1 MKKPYPMPDHHI
13 GLEELLQ
20 YFSKDAFAR
29 LCGIEIIEASEGYAK
44 TRMVVED
51 RHLNGLGMAHGGVL
65 FTLADMAFAAAV
77 HSRGR
82 VAVAI
87 NTSMSF
93 MKAGK
98 TGILYAE
105 AREVSRNR
113 KLASYTVQVTDSTG
127 DILAL
132 FQGMAYIKAEH
143 ILPSKG

>member
-1 MKKPYPMPDHHI
+1 MPYLHL
-13 GLEELLQ
+13 GLKELRQ

-29 LCGIEIIEASEGYAK
+29 LCGIEIIEASKGYAK

-98 TGILYAE
+98 TDILYAE
-105 AREVSRNR
+105 AREVSRSQ

-127 DILAL
+127 NILAL

-143 ILPSKG
+143 ILPRK

>member
-1 MKKPYPMPDHHI
+1 MKGPRTTPDLHL
-13 GLEELLQ
+13 GLEELRQ

-29 LCGIEIIEASEGYAK
+29 LCGIEVIEVSEGYAK

-51 RHLNGLGMAHGGVL
+51 RHLNGLDIAHGGVL

-98 TGILYAE
+98 TDILYAE
-105 AREVSRNR
+105 AREVSRNQ

-132 FQGMAYIKAEH
+132 FQGLAYIKAEH
-143 ILPSKG
+143 ILPSRG

>member
-1 MKKPYPMPDHHI
+1 MKEQRTMPDLHLD
-13 GLEELLQ
+13 LEELLQ
-20 YFSKDAFAR
+20 YFSKDAFAS

-51 RHLNGLGMAHGGVL
+51 RHLNGLDMAHGGAL

-87 NTSMSF
+87 NASMSF

-98 TGILYAE
+98 TDILYAE
-105 AREVSRNR
+105 AREVSRSQ
-113 KLASYTVQVTDSTG
+113 KLASYTVQVTDGTG

-143 ILPSKG
+143 ILPRKG

>member
-1 MKKPYPMPDHHI
+1 MKGPRTTPDLHL
-13 GLEELLQ
+13 GLEELRQ

-29 LCGIEIIEASEGYAK
+29 LCGIEVIEVSEGYAK

-51 RHLNGLGMAHGGVL
+51 RHLNGLDIAHGGVL

-98 TGILYAE
+98 TDILYAE
-105 AREVSRNR
+105 AREVSRNQ

>member
-1 MKKPYPMPDHHI
+1 MKGPRTTPDLHL
-13 GLEELLQ
+13 GLEELRQ

-29 LCGIEIIEASEGYAK
+29 LCGIEVIEVSEGYAK

-51 RHLNGLGMAHGGVL
+51 RHLNGLDIAHGGVL

-98 TGILYAE
+98 TDILYAE
-105 AREVSRNR
+105 AREVSRNQ

-143 ILPSKG
+143 ILPSRG